1 MAKNK
6 NRDRGNQRQQDR
18 SAPAPGTEES
28 KGAPDEDRAEQ
39 VQSRIG
45 SPSDVARKGQ
55 KRFGHN

>member
-6 NRDRGNQRQQDR
+6 NRDRGNQRQDR

-28 KGAPDEDRAEQ
+28 KSAPQQDHAEQ
-39 VQSRIG
+39 AQSRIA